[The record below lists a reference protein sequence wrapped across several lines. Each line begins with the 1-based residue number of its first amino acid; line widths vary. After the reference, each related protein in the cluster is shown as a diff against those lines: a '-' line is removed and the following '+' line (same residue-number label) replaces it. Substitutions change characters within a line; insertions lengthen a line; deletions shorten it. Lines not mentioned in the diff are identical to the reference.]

1 MAEMNISMQQM
12 YETGRAEKQQKEKK
26 EHSMNYGIGFAAIVV
41 IGMGMLMPSP
51 ANWYVWIVGCLGLGV
66 LKELL

>member
-1 MAEMNISMQQM
+1 MAEVNISMQQM
-12 YETGRAEKQQKEKK
+12 YETERVKKQQREKK
-26 EHSMNYGIGFAAIVV
+26 EYSSNYGIGFAAVVV
-41 IGMGMLMPSP
+41 IGIGMLMPSP